1 VTRISHAL
9 ATAAAGG
16 SQDERQVR
24 ANADL
29 VMQAIGRADP

>member
-9 ATAAAGG
+9 AAAAADG

-24 ANADL
+24 ATADL
-29 VMQAIGRADP
+29 VMQAIRRADP